1 MNVPVLVIF
10 IIVVGSL
17 LAMSIVLLNGKG
29 AFLIAGYNTMSAQE
43 KATYDEK
50 ALCRSM
56 GKLLIAFTL
65 VIALVFV
72 ALLIEQSWLLYGGIA
87 LSVVLPLGYVVYVN
101 TGNRFRKAPGVGSAA
116 LPESSGTKPLAK
128 RVTTIVAVAVTVA
141 TVLAVGIG
149 LFLGSKEPVVTVLD
163 DGVQIEGMYGLT
175 IEFAEMSE
183 TTLLEKRMR
192 DMDVG
197 SRTNGY
203 AGSGILKGHF
213 RSDTLGE
220 TLLFVDAKTA
230 PTIWIKRQGQEDVYI
245 SFRDSEK
252 TQRLYQEMVA
262 AFSAQ

>member
-1 MNVPVLVIF
+1 
-10 IIVVGSL
+10 
-17 LAMSIVLLNGKG
+17 
-29 AFLIAGYNTMSAQE
+29 MSAQE

-56 GKLLIAFTL
+56 GKLLIVFTL

-72 ALLIEQSWLLYGGIA
+72 ALLIDQPWLLYSGIA
-87 LSVVLPLGYVVYVN
+87 LSAVLPLGYVVYVN
-101 TGNRFRKAPGVGSAA
+101 TGNRFRKAPDVGSAA
-116 LPESSGTKPLAK
+116 VPKSSGTKPLAK
-128 RVTTIVAVAVTVA
+128 RMTVIVAVVVPVVI
-141 TVLAVGIG
+141 VLIVGTL

-175 IEFAEMSE
+175 VGFAEMNE

-203 AGSGILKGHF
+203 AGGGVLKGHF

-252 TQRLYQEMVA
+252 TRQLYQA
-262 AFSAQ
+262 IHDRRT